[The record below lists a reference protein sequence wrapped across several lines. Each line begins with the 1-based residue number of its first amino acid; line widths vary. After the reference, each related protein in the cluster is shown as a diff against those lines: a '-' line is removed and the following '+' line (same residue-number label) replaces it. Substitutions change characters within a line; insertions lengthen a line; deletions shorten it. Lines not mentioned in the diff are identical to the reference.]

1 MAEGSLVL
9 RTQKTLG
16 YILVR
21 GLVTTVWRIMF
32 RPIVTGAHHIPATG
46 PVLFAPIHRSNI
58 DFAYLIF
65 ATNRK
70 TFFMAKHSL
79 WKFPVLRRFI
89 STMGAFPVK
98 RGTADRESL
107 NNAELVLNAGQALV
121 LFPEGT
127 RQEGD
132 SVGTLMDGAM
142 FLALRSQVPVIPVGL
157 GNTEKAMRKGAIL
170 PRPTR
175 TSIVIGEPIILPTFE
190 GRVPRSAVTD
200 STEILRQRLQQAYD
214 EARDLVS

>member
-1 MAEGSLVL
+1 
-9 RTQKTLG
+9 
-16 YILVR
+16 
-21 GLVTTVWRIMF
+21 
-32 RPIVTGAHHIPATG
+32 
-46 PVLFAPIHRSNI
+46 
-58 DFAYLIF
+58 
-65 ATNRK
+65 
-70 TFFMAKHSL
+70 
-79 WKFPVLRRFI
+79 
-89 STMGAFPVK
+89 MGAFPVK

-132 SVGTLMDGAM
+132 CVGTLMDGAM
-142 FLALRSQVPVIPVGL
+142 FLALRCQVPVIPVGL
-157 GNTEKAMRKGAIL
+157 GNTEKAMRKGAVL

-175 TSIVIGEPIILPTFE
+175 TSIVIGEPIVLPTFE